1 MHTYINVHT
10 RMHIRMY
17 TQMHTHAHSCTHTSG
32 RITGGGARGGLAPLV
47 VLKAPLVQLI
57 FRGSGGPQNGPP
69 RAAKR
74 PP

>member
-1 MHTYINVHT
+1 MLAALIS
-10 RMHIRMY
+10 RAACIDF
-17 TQMHTHAHSCTHTSG
+17 SLIICSG
-32 RITGGGARGGLAPLV
+32 RITGGPGGGLAPLV

-57 FRGSGGPQNGPP
+57 FRGSGGPQNGPH